1 MENKNENVIEEKEL
15 EKEQVSEEKETLE
28 EKVPETKEVI
38 DEEAIKIIDEENI
51 EPVLDETSSSVTPV
65 DNNSQ
70 EEQKEEIKKV
80 YNKPIT
86 FLTNED
92 IFQGIEDGKQKF
104 EREYKRIRNSNLLIM
119 IPIVLIAILGITLSS
134 LHPSILIITVVLV
147 IIGFIFIMKKT
158 KSNKTKLN
166 DGVQNT
172 ILNYFIYVD
181 TYVTSNEHFTEV
193 QFNEIYKLDENLFES
208 LHIVKDIIHV
218 GGRDE
223 IIGKVDD
230 VSFIGGDYLV
240 KTREITDGKTQDY
253 IVFLGKLF
261 VFDLSLVKAG
271 RAIIYLKGK
280 GANGPTDI
288 EDVEKIEDVLSN
300 EKYVVYASCDIKSI
314 LTPEIIDLIDKF
326 ERNEVLIDMFISID
340 KDRVAVGLSY
350 NDGLMSVPLFD
361 KLNTSEIEQ
370 YKSDVDKMVDLIV
383 ALKK

>member
-1 MENKNENVIEEKEL
+1 MENKKENEVEEKEIEEK
-15 EKEQVSEEKETLE
+15 QVSEEKEILE
-28 EKVPETKEVI
+28 EKVPEEKKS
-38 DEEAIKIIDEENI
+38 EEEKSVEIIEEEKV
-51 EPVLDETSSSVTPV
+51 EPVLDETQNEVKPV
-65 DNNSQ
+65 DDNSQ
-70 EEQKEEIKKV
+70 EEQKEVEKV

-86 FLTNED
+86 FLTSED

-119 IPIVLIAILGITLSS
+119 LPIILIAILGISLSS
-134 LHPSILIITVVLV
+134 LHPSVLIITVVLV
-147 IIGFIFIMKKT
+147 IIGFVFIMRRT

-181 TYVTSNEHFTEV
+181 SYVTSNEHFTEV
-193 QFNEIYKLDENLFES
+193 QFNEIYKLDQDLFES

-230 VSFIGGDYLV
+230 VSFVGGDYLV

-288 EDVEKIEDVLSN
+288 DDVEKIDGLLSD

-361 KLNTSEIEQ
+361 KLNTGEIEQ
-370 YKSDVDKMVDLIV
+370 YKSDVNKMVDLIV

>member
-1 MENKNENVIEEKEL
+1 MENKKENEVEEKEIEEK
-15 EKEQVSEEKETLE
+15 QVSEEKEILE
-28 EKVPETKEVI
+28 EKVPEEKKS
-38 DEEAIKIIDEENI
+38 EEEKSVEIIEEEKV
-51 EPVLDETSSSVTPV
+51 EPVLDETQNEVKPV
-65 DNNSQ
+65 DDNSQ
-70 EEQKEEIKKV
+70 EEQKEVEKV

-86 FLTNED
+86 FLTSED

-119 IPIVLIAILGITLSS
+119 LPIILIAVLGISLSS
-134 LHPSILIITVVLV
+134 LHPSVLIITVVLV
-147 IIGFIFIMKKT
+147 IIGFVFIMKRT

-181 TYVTSNEHFTEV
+181 SYVTSNEHFTEV
-193 QFNEIYKLDENLFES
+193 QFNEIYKLDQDLFES

-230 VSFIGGDYLV
+230 VSFVGGDYLV

-288 EDVEKIEDVLSN
+288 DDVEKIDGLLSD

-361 KLNTSEIEQ
+361 KLNTGEIEQ
-370 YKSDVDKMVDLIV
+370 YKSDVNKMVDLIV